1 MRAIPLLLSLF
12 FGLAVAG
19 RAEAMSYQLMPLD
32 DGRCGYSQSCP
43 LVIRATGAIDS
54 ADSERLLSFLQSIA
68 GRPNVTR
75 TLVIQSVG
83 GHMMASIRM
92 GLLLRSLKFQVIPGT
107 VGGGQVRRGVCG
119 SACVFVLMG
128 GERRTIPA
136 GSIVAIHRPK
146 LVAIA
151 RLGTEAVP
159 VELTSQDVR
168 EITTLLSRYS
178 ALMGIDRG
186 MISLMMTVPPT
197 SRRVLSTAEMRRFHL
212 STGAGGG

>member
-128 GERRTIPA
+128 ASAGRFRRA
-136 GSIVAIHRPK
+136 AS
-146 LVAIA
+146 
-151 RLGTEAVP
+151 
-159 VELTSQDVR
+159 
-168 EITTLLSRYS
+168 SR
-178 ALMGIDRG
+178 
-186 MISLMMTVPPT
+186 
-197 SRRVLSTAEMRRFHL
+197 
-212 STGAGGG
+212 STGRSSWRSLASGPRRCRSS